1 MGAEPRRLEWRNS
14 SQALAE
20 AFGSLQASRTPL
32 LTSSK
37 ILKRD
42 PLLTSPSLW
51 HSHASSTEEPK
62 ISPPSPASLCS
73 KKAPGTEAHTTPSP
87 SSSHFVARSR
97 NLTESLR
104 TALTP
109 AFLSSFARPTITLS
123 FGIVRS
129 YPLYSNPPAGSFRR
143 PTDFWRPRWDR
154 FLSPSLDFVLFP
166 LVCTPDS
173 VFLS

>member
-109 AFLSSFARPTITLS
+109 AFLSSFARSLNPVNCTTVLRDPFGDPQMGDRRRFDDGRPKMEVRLS
-123 FGIVRS
+123 
-129 YPLYSNPPAGSFRR
+129 
-143 PTDFWRPRWDR
+143 
-154 FLSPSLDFVLFP
+154 
-166 LVCTPDS
+166 
-173 VFLS
+173 